1 MNATQKCRKCGS
13 PLRPCKCQRALQKAA
28 GPSRKTRG
36 ALVAAG
42 KSEAVLE
49 RARRATREDEEWA
62 RAYHSVERV
71 NWTNAQP
78 SVASGKGPCV
88 NAHVD
93 PDEGL
98 PSGVSR
104 KGDYK
109 WIVPLTVEEHRDQ
122 LHQWG
127 QDTFQRHYGIYLPGK
142 AREHEAKW
150 RRHMYE
156 ARGLASRD

>member
-1 MNATQKCRKCGS
+1 MRATQKCSRCGS
-13 PLRPCKCQRALQKAA
+13 PLRPCKCERAKARGA
-28 GPSRKTRG
+28 RRKTRG
-36 ALVAAG
+36 ALAAAG

-49 RARRATREDEEWA
+49 RARRATQEGEEWA
-62 RAYHSVERV
+62 RAYHSPERA

-127 QDTFQRHYGIYLPGK
+127 QGTFQRHYGIYLAGK
-142 AREHEAKW
+142 AREHQERW
-150 RRHMYE
+150 RQHQYQTT
-156 ARGLASRD
+156 RD